1 MDQKMNLVHLHLQDV
16 TDNFQDRRYRLDV
29 EYLDALQNQDEQN
42 QDAVLTFRDVH
53 LENLVHRLDVVVDVE
68 LRHQLRMD
76 YFPDVVD
83 VELRVMFH
91 QQLRMDYFQD
101 VEQLAYFLQ
110 LALLHLG
117 LKQKTVLVQEPLP
130 QRFQR
135 AMLLTPLNQ
144 RRVRRQ
150 VQRQVQG

>member
-1 MDQKMNLVHLHLQDV
+1 MDQKMHLHLLDAFDNFRDHQFLQDV
-16 TDNFQDRRYRLDV
+16 V
-29 EYLDALQNQDEQN
+29 YLDARQNQDEQN
-42 QDAVLTFRDVH
+42 QDVDLTYQDVRQ
-53 LENLVHRLDVVVDVE
+53 VHWRDVVVDVE
-68 LRHQLRMD
+68 LRHQLRKD

-117 LKQKTVLVQEPLP
+117 LKRKSMLVQEPLP

-150 VQRQVQG
+150 VRRQVQG